1 VEELIGK
8 ISGTLFANKGT
19 GYTVVRVILEK
30 GNSKAVVNGVFPDI
44 TLDNGVKAKFCGV
57 WGNHPTYG
65 RQFTASACEIIPEK
79 GRTGVMTYLIN
90 NVKSIGP
97 VTAGKLYTAFG
108 DDLVSILDNTPERL
122 SECDFLTTQQR
133 QSIQTEWKKS
143 SEQRT
148 VSIFLADFGLNGTQI
163 RSVYSTFGA
172 RATELI
178 KANPYCLYECSG
190 IGFSTADQV
199 AKKLGI
205 GRDDLRRVSALI
217 IYSMDELSRSDGHT
231 YVVSEDIFNQTK
243 KLFRQG
249 LESFSHG
256 DYLSESAY
264 YTCLTELKKSGVI
277 VSNGTKLYLK
287 NNWIFESEA
296 ARHVS
301 DLLKSGAPSFG
312 DLDEI
317 LSSFEERRNIKL
329 SDEQRDAFF
338 MLKKFR
344 VCVISGYPGT
354 GKTTLVSAF
363 VDLFEKKN
371 LDYFLLSPTGIA
383 AKRLSQ
389 VTGKVASTIHRALGY
404 NRDGGWKFGANNKFY
419 ADAIIVDEMSMVD
432 SETFYRLMTALT
444 PSTVV
449 ILVGDAAQLPSVG
462 AGYVLNSLL
471 SCPDVPHV
479 FLKRIYRQSDQS
491 DIISV
496 AHQILAGSDIDLSF
510 RQKSQFVFMRYSLE
524 AVVEEVCK
532 LTALMKEKGSNFQLI
547 APKYDGQL
555 GVNNLNKSLRPVLN
569 PEFASKRAAYIKHG
583 TSDLYEG
590 DRVMIIKNDYDRMI
604 FNGDT
609 GKVQRISLKDD
620 EVEVRVFNWF
630 DQESSV
636 PRYVDKVFTFSVEE
650 CRMMLTVAYACTAHR
665 CQGQEFDYVIMPM
678 TMQYGI
684 MLYRNLVYTAITRA
698 KKKVFLFGDP
708 DAFLFSVKNERETM
722 RNSDLSLLISTGL
735 DVDQASGFP

>member
-1 VEELIGK
+1 MEELIGK
-8 ISGTLFANKGT
+8 ISGILFANKGT
-19 GYTVVRVILEK
+19 GYTVVRVILE

-44 TLDNGVKAKFCGV
+44 TLDVGAKAKFCGV

-79 GRTGVMTYLIN
+79 GRTGVMIYLVN

-108 DDLVSILDNTPERL
+108 DDLVSILDNAPERL
-122 SECDFLTTQQR
+122 SECDFLNSQQR
-133 QSIQTEWKKS
+133 LSIQTEWKKS

-148 VSIFLADFGLNGTQI
+148 VSIFLADLGLNGTQI
-163 RSVYSTFGA
+163 RSVYSSFGA
-172 RATELI
+172 RATELV
-178 KANPYCLYECSG
+178 KADPYCLYGCPG

-205 GRDDLRRVSALI
+205 SRDDLRRVFALI
-217 IYSMDELSRSDGHT
+217 VYSMDELSRSDGHV
-231 YVVSEDIFNQTK
+231 YVVSEDIFNQVK

-249 LESFSHG
+249 LESFSYG
-256 DYLSESAY
+256 DYISESSY
-264 YTCLTELKKSGVI
+264 YACLSELKKSGVI

-296 ARHVS
+296 AKHIS
-301 DLLKSGAPSFG
+301 GLLKSGAPSFG

-317 LSSFEERRNIKL
+317 LSSFEERRSIKL

-344 VCVISGYPGT
+344 ACVISGYPGT

-432 SETFYRLMTALT
+432 SETFYRLMIALT

-462 AGYVLNSLL
+462 AGCVLNSLL
-471 SCPDVPHV
+471 NCPDIPHV

-496 AHQILAGSDIDLSF
+496 AHRILAGADIDLSF
-510 RQKSQFVFMRYSLE
+510 RQKSQFVFMRYPLDR
-524 AVVEEVCK
+524 VVEEVCK

-569 PEFASKRAAYIKHG
+569 PGFASKRAAYIKHG

-722 RNSDLSLLISTGL
+722 RNSDLPLLISAGL